1 MKHNIVIRA
10 YLGLAAVAIGSLLLL
25 RNLHVISFDY
35 WGELWGGFLSFL
47 LILVGCIILVKRS
60 RWIWGLLFLSAGA
73 TIGLRALHIV
83 DVNFWQIVW
92 PILFIAVGSAVLF
105 SLVKDGKISK
115 TKAKHMAAAW
125 SGQSEKVEGKYTG
138 GTVSSVF
145 GGVDLDLRQAD
156 IKDGAVIEVFV
167 LFGGVDIIVPNDVV
181 VKNEATAIFGGI
193 DDKTNPGAKA
203 KKTLYIRGECFFGG
217 IELK

>member
-10 YLGLAAVAIGSLLLL
+10 YLGLAAVAIGLLLLL

-35 WGELWGGFLSFL
+35 WGELWGGFLSL
-47 LILVGCIILVKRS
+47 WLILVGCMILVKRS

-92 PILFIAVGSAVLF
+92 PILFIAVGFAVLF

-115 TKAKHMAAAW
+115 MKVKHMAAAW
-125 SGQSEKVEGKYTG
+125 SGQSEKVEGEYTG
-138 GTVSSVF
+138 GTISSVF
-145 GGVDLDLRQAD
+145 SGVDLDLRQAD
-156 IKDGAVIEVFV
+156 IQDGAVIELFV
-167 LFGGVDIIVPNDVV
+167 LFGGVDIIIPNDVV
-181 VKNEATAIFGGI
+181 IKNEVTAILGGV
-193 DDKTNPGAKA
+193 DDKTNHGTKA

>member
-35 WGELWGGFLSFL
+35 WGELWGGFLSLL
-47 LILVGCIILVKRS
+47 LILVGCMILVKRS

-167 LFGGVDIIVPNDVV
+167 LFGGVDIIAPNDVV

>member
-73 TIGLRALHIV
+73 MIGLRALHIV

-167 LFGGVDIIVPNDVV
+167 LFGGVDIIAPNDVV

>member
-92 PILFIAVGSAVLF
+92 SILFIAVGSAVLF

-167 LFGGVDIIVPNDVV
+167 LFGGVDIIAPNDVV

>member
-35 WGELWGGFLSFL
+35 WGELLGGFLSFL

-167 LFGGVDIIVPNDVV
+167 LFGGVDIIAPNDVV

-203 KKTLYIRGECFFGG
+203 KKTLYIRGECFLGG

>member
-1 MKHNIVIRA
+1 MKRNIVIRA
-10 YLGLAAVAIGSLLLL
+10 YLGLSIVVVGVILLL
-25 RNLHVISFDY
+25 RNLHIISFDY

-145 GGVDLDLRQAD
+145 GGVDL
-156 IKDGAVIEVFV
+156 GAVIEVFV
-167 LFGGVDIIVPNDVV
+167 LFGGVDIIAPNDVV

>member
-138 GTVSSVF
+138 ETVSSVF

-167 LFGGVDIIVPNDVV
+167 LFGGVDIIAPNDVV

>member
-125 SGQSEKVEGKYTG
+125 SGQSEKVEDKYTG

-167 LFGGVDIIVPNDVV
+167 LFGGVDIIAPNDVV

>member
-10 YLGLAAVAIGSLLLL
+10 YLGLAAVAIGLLLLL

-35 WGELWGGFLSFL
+35 WGELWGGILSFL
-47 LILVGCIILVKRS
+47 LILVGCMILVKRS

-92 PILFIAVGSAVLF
+92 PILFIAVGFAVLL

-115 TKAKHMAAAW
+115 MKVKHMAAAW
-125 SGQSEKVEGKYTG
+125 SGQSEKVEGEYTG
-138 GTVSSVF
+138 GTISSVF
-145 GGVDLDLRQAD
+145 SGVDLDLRQAD
-156 IKDGAVIEVFV
+156 IQDGAVIELFV
-167 LFGGVDIIVPNDVV
+167 LFGGVDIIIPNDVV
-181 VKNEATAIFGGI
+181 IKNEVTAILGGV
-193 DDKTNPGAKA
+193 DDKTSPGVKA

>member
-1 MKHNIVIRA
+1 MRHNIIIRV

-25 RNLHVISFDY
+25 RNFHVISFDY

-47 LILVGCIILVKRS
+47 LILVGCMILVKRS

-145 GGVDLDLRQAD
+145 GGVDLNLRQAD
-156 IKDGAVIEVFV
+156 VQDGAVIELFV
-167 LFGGVDIIVPNDVV
+167 LFGGVDIIVPSDVII
-181 VKNEATAIFGGI
+181 KNEVTTILGGV
-193 DDKTNPGAKA
+193 DDKTNHGAKA

-217 IELK
+217 VELK

>member
-167 LFGGVDIIVPNDVV
+167 LFGGVDIIAPNDVV

>member
-1 MKHNIVIRA
+1 MGHNIIIRV

-25 RNLHVISFDY
+25 RNLHIISFDY
-35 WGELWGGFLSFL
+35 WGELWGGFLSLL
-47 LILVGCIILVKRS
+47 LILVGCMVLVKRS

-83 DVNFWQIVW
+83 DVNFWQIIW
-92 PILFIAVGSAVLF
+92 PILFIAVGFAVLF

-138 GTVSSVF
+138 GTISSVF

-167 LFGGVDIIVPNDVV
+167 LFGGVDIIAPNDVV

>member
-1 MKHNIVIRA
+1 MGHNIIIRV

-115 TKAKHMAAAW
+115 TKAKHMVAVW
-125 SGQSEKVEGKYTG
+125 SGQSEKVEGEYTG
-138 GTVSSVF
+138 GTISSVF
-145 GGVDLDLRQAD
+145 GGVDLDLRQSD
-156 IKDGAVIEVFV
+156 IQDGAVIELFV

-181 VKNEATAIFGGI
+181 IKNEVTAIFGGI
-193 DDKTNPGAKA
+193 DDKTSPGTKA

>member
-1 MKHNIVIRA
+1 MKRNIIIRA
-10 YLGLAAVAIGSLLLL
+10 YLGLSIVTVGMLLLL

-47 LILVGCIILVKRS
+47 LILVGCMILVKRS
-60 RWIWGLLFLSAGA
+60 RWIWGLLFLAVGT
-73 TIGLRALHIV
+73 TIGLRALHVV

-92 PILFIAVGSAVLF
+92 PILFIAVGLAVLF
-105 SLVKDGKISK
+105 SLVKGSKIAE
-115 TKAKHMAAAW
+115 TNAKHAAAAW
-125 SGQSEKVEGKYTG
+125 SGRAEKIKGKYTG
-138 GTVSSVF
+138 GAVSSVF
-145 GGVDLDLRQAD
+145 GGVDLNLRQAD
-156 IKDGAVIEVFV
+156 IQDGAVIELFV

-181 VKNEATAIFGGI
+181 VKNEATAIFGSV

>member
-1 MKHNIVIRA
+1 MGHNIIIRV

-167 LFGGVDIIVPNDVV
+167 LFGGVDIIAPNDVV

>member
-125 SGQSEKVEGKYTG
+125 SGQSEKVEGEYTG
-138 GTVSSVF
+138 GTISSVF
-145 GGVDLDLRQAD
+145 GGVDLDLRQSD
-156 IKDGAVIEVFV
+156 IQDGAVIELFV
-167 LFGGVDIIVPNDVV
+167 LFGGVDIIAPNDVV

-193 DDKTNPGAKA
+193 DDKTSPGAKA

>member
-167 LFGGVDIIVPNDVV
+167 LFGGVDIIAPNDVV
-181 VKNEATAIFGGI
+181 IKNEATAIFGGI

>member
-1 MKHNIVIRA
+1 M
-10 YLGLAAVAIGSLLLL
+10 
-25 RNLHVISFDY
+25 
-35 WGELWGGFLSFL
+35 
-47 LILVGCIILVKRS
+47 ILVKRS

-92 PILFIAVGSAVLF
+92 PILFIAVGFAVLF

-115 TKAKHMAAAW
+115 MKVKHMAAAW
-125 SGQSEKVEGKYTG
+125 SGQSEKVEGEYTG
-138 GTVSSVF
+138 GTISSVF
-145 GGVDLDLRQAD
+145 GGVDLDLRQSD
-156 IKDGAVIEVFV
+156 IQDGAVIELFV
-167 LFGGVDIIVPNDVV
+167 LFGGVDIIVPNDVAI
-181 VKNEATAIFGGI
+181 KNEVTAILGGV
-193 DDKTNPGAKA
+193 DDKTNHGAKA

>member
-1 MKHNIVIRA
+1 MGHNIIIRV

-25 RNLHVISFDY
+25 RSLHIISFDY
-35 WGELWGGFLSFL
+35 WGELWGGFLSLL
-47 LILVGCIILVKRS
+47 LILVGCMVLVKRS

-83 DVNFWQIVW
+83 DVNFWQIIW
-92 PILFIAVGSAVLF
+92 PILFIAVGFAVLF
-105 SLVKDGKISK
+105 SLVKGDKIAK

-125 SGQSEKVEGKYTG
+125 SGQSEKVKGEYTG
-138 GTVSSVF
+138 GTISSVF
-145 GGVDLDLRQAD
+145 GGVDLDLRQSD
-156 IKDGAVIEVFV
+156 IQDGAVIELFV

>member
-47 LILVGCIILVKRS
+47 LILVGCMILVKRS

-115 TKAKHMAAAW
+115 TKAKHMVAVW
-125 SGQSEKVEGKYTG
+125 SGQSEKVEGEYTG
-138 GTVSSVF
+138 GTISSVF
-145 GGVDLDLRQAD
+145 GGVDLDLRQSD
-156 IKDGAVIEVFV
+156 IQDGAVIELFV

-181 VKNEATAIFGGI
+181 IKNEVTAIFGGI
-193 DDKTNPGAKA
+193 DDKTSPGTKA

>member
-92 PILFIAVGSAVLF
+92 PILFIAVGFAVLF

-167 LFGGVDIIVPNDVV
+167 LFGGVDIIAPNDVV

>member
-47 LILVGCIILVKRS
+47 LILVGCIIPVKRS

-167 LFGGVDIIVPNDVV
+167 LFGGVDIIAPNDVV

>member
-10 YLGLAAVAIGSLLLL
+10 YLGLAAVAIGLLLLL

-35 WGELWGGFLSFL
+35 WGELWGGFLSL
-47 LILVGCIILVKRS
+47 WLILVGCMILVKRS

-92 PILFIAVGSAVLF
+92 PILFIAVGFAVLF

-115 TKAKHMAAAW
+115 MKVKHMAAAW
-125 SGQSEKVEGKYTG
+125 SGQSEKVEGEYTG
-138 GTVSSVF
+138 GTISSGF
-145 GGVDLDLRQAD
+145 CGGDLDLRQSD
-156 IKDGAVIEVFV
+156 IQDGAVIELFV
-167 LFGGVDIIVPNDVV
+167 LFGGVDIIVPNDVAI
-181 VKNEATAIFGGI
+181 KNEVTAILGGV
-193 DDKTNPGAKA
+193 DDKTNHGAKA

>member
-167 LFGGVDIIVPNDVV
+167 LFGGVDIIAPNDVV
-181 VKNEATAIFGGI
+181 VKNEATAIFGGV

>member
-1 MKHNIVIRA
+1 MGHNIIIRV

-25 RNLHVISFDY
+25 RNLHIISFDY
-35 WGELWGGFLSFL
+35 WGELWGGFLSLL
-47 LILVGCIILVKRS
+47 LILVGCMVLVKRS

-83 DVNFWQIVW
+83 DVNFWQIIW
-92 PILFIAVGSAVLF
+92 PILFIAVGFAVLF
-105 SLVKDGKISK
+105 SLVKGDKIAK

-125 SGQSEKVEGKYTG
+125 SGQSEKVKGEYTG
-138 GTVSSVF
+138 GTISSVF
-145 GGVDLDLRQAD
+145 GGVDLDLRQSD
-156 IKDGAVIEVFV
+156 IQDGAVIELFV
-167 LFGGVDIIVPNDVV
+167 LFGGVDIIVPNDVAI
-181 VKNEATAIFGGI
+181 KNEVTAILGGV
-193 DDKTNPGAKA
+193 DDKTNHGAKA

>member
-1 MKHNIVIRA
+1 M
-10 YLGLAAVAIGSLLLL
+10 
-25 RNLHVISFDY
+25 
-35 WGELWGGFLSFL
+35 
-47 LILVGCIILVKRS
+47 ILVKHS

-167 LFGGVDIIVPNDVV
+167 LFGGVDIIAPNDVV

>member
-1 MKHNIVIRA
+1 MV
-10 YLGLAAVAIGSLLLL
+10 
-25 RNLHVISFDY
+25 
-35 WGELWGGFLSFL
+35 
-47 LILVGCIILVKRS
+47 LVKRS

-83 DVNFWQIVW
+83 DVNFWQIIW
-92 PILFIAVGSAVLF
+92 PILFIAVGFAVLF
-105 SLVKDGKISK
+105 SLVKGDKIAK

-125 SGQSEKVEGKYTG
+125 SGQSEKVEGEYTG
-138 GTVSSVF
+138 GTISSVF
-145 GGVDLDLRQAD
+145 GGVDLDLRQSD
-156 IKDGAVIEVFV
+156 IQDGAVIELFV
-167 LFGGVDIIVPNDVV
+167 LFGGVDIIAPNDVV

>member
-1 MKHNIVIRA
+1 MKRNIIIRA

-35 WGELWGGFLSFL
+35 WGELWGGFLSLL
-47 LILVGCIILVKRS
+47 LILVGCMVLVKRS

-83 DVNFWQIVW
+83 DVNFWQIIW
-92 PILFIAVGSAVLF
+92 PILFIAVAFAVLC
-105 SLVKDGKISK
+105 SLVKGDKIAK

-125 SGQSEKVEGKYTG
+125 SGQSEKVEGEYTG
-138 GTVSSVF
+138 GTISSVF
-145 GGVDLDLRQAD
+145 GGVDLDLRQSD
-156 IKDGAVIEVFV
+156 IQDGAVIELFV

>member
-167 LFGGVDIIVPNDVV
+167 LFGGVDIIAPNNVV

>member
-115 TKAKHMAAAW
+115 TKAKHMVAVW
-125 SGQSEKVEGKYTG
+125 SGQSEKVEGEYTG

-145 GGVDLDLRQAD
+145 GGVDLNLRQAD
-156 IKDGAVIEVFV
+156 VQDGAVIELFV
-167 LFGGVDIIVPNDVV
+167 LFGGVDIIVPSDVII
-181 VKNEATAIFGGI
+181 KNEVTTILGGV
-193 DDKTNPGAKA
+193 DDKTNHGAKA

-217 IELK
+217 VELK